1 MGVCVKIFIESL
13 LVLIIVDETLT
24 IAVLRDAVWLIIKL
38 SAPLLLLALVI
49 GVVISLL
56 QALTQIQEQTLTFIP
71 KMLGVFL
78 LLMYMLPFIL
88 NSLGD
93 YSTYLFS
100 LIASK
105 EGLMSG
111 L

>member
-1 MGVCVKIFIESL
+1 M
-13 LVLIIVDETLT
+13 LVLIVVDENLAIT
-24 IAVLRDAVWLIIKL
+24 VLRESVWLIIKL
-38 SAPLLLLALVI
+38 SAPLLLVALVI
-49 GVVISLL
+49 GVIISLL

-71 KMLGVFL
+71 KMLAVFL

-93 YSTYLFS
+93 FATYLFT

-105 EGLMSG
+105 SGTVSG

>member
-1 MGVCVKIFIESL
+1 
-13 LVLIIVDETLT
+13 VDENLT
-24 IAVLRDAVWLIIKL
+24 ITVLREAVWLIIKL
-38 SAPLLLLALVI
+38 SFPILLLALVI

-56 QALTQIQEQTLTFIP
+56 QALTQIQEQTLTFVP
-71 KMLGVFL
+71 KMLAVFL
-78 LLMYMLPFIL
+78 LMMYMMPFIL

-93 YSTYLFS
+93 FATYLFG

-105 EGLMSG
+105 EGLVSG

>member
-1 MGVCVKIFIESL
+1 M
-13 LVLIIVDETLT
+13 DENLT
-24 IAVLRDAVWLIIKL
+24 ITVLREAVWLIIKL
-38 SAPLLLLALVI
+38 SFPILLLALVI

-56 QALTQIQEQTLTFIP
+56 QALTQIQEQTLTFVP
-71 KMLGVFL
+71 KMLAVFL
-78 LLMYMLPFIL
+78 LMMYMMPFIL

-93 YSTYLFS
+93 FATYLFG

-105 EGLMSG
+105 EGLVSG